1 MKLKVKLISIQGEFP
16 PGFDSD
22 GEGTVEAAPGATL
35 ADVLAAMGLPEDEAY
50 VTLVN
55 DDPVPDDKRPK
66 RILEPTDS
74 LTIFPPI
81 KGG

>member
-1 MKLKVKLISIQGEFP
+1 MKLKVKLISIQGRPP
-16 PGFDSD
+16 PGFDAD
-22 GEGTVEAAPGATL
+22 GEGTVEAADGATL
-35 ADVLAAMGLPEDEAY
+35 ADVLAAMGLPEDEDY

-55 DDPVPDDKRPK
+55 DEPVAAKARPK

-74 LTIFPPI
+74 LVIFPPI

>member
-1 MKLKVKLISIQGEFP
+1 MKLKVKLISIQGELP
-16 PGFDSD
+16 PDFDVD
-22 GEGTVEAAPGATL
+22 GEGTVEAADGATL
-35 ADVLAAMGLPEDEAY
+35 ADVLAAMGLPEDEDY

-55 DDPVPDDKRPK
+55 DDPVAANARPK
-66 RILEPTDS
+66 RILESTDR

>member
-1 MKLKVKLISIQGEFP
+1 MKLKVKLISIQGGLP
-16 PGFDSD
+16 QDFDLH

-35 ADVLAAMGLPEDEAY
+35 ADVLTAMGLPEDEAY

-55 DDPVPDDKRPK
+55 DDPVPANKRSK
-66 RILEPTDS
+66 RILAPTDR